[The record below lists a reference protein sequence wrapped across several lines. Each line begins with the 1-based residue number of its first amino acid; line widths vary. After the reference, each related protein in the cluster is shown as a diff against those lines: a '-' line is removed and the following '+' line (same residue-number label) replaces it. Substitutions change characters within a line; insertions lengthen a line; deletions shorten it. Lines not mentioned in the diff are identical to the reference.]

1 MTETIKVS
9 QLPNAGVLSGTE
21 LLVVVQGGVTKNAT
35 TQSVANLAP
44 GGGGSS
50 DITVGTTVVASGVST
65 RVLYDNAGVVGEYAI
80 SGTGSVAMTNS
91 PTFVTPALGT
101 PSAAVLT
108 NATGLPLSTGVTGNL
123 PVANLNSGTSA
134 SSSTF
139 WRGDGTWATP
149 AGGSGDIVVG
159 TTAITSGTTTRVLY
173 DNAGVV
179 GEYAISGTGSVA
191 MTVSPSFTT
200 PALGTP
206 SAVVLTNATGLPIS
220 TGVSGLGTGVAT
232 FLATPSSANLASA
245 VTDETGSGAL
255 VFASSPTLVT
265 PALGTPSAVVLTNAT
280 GLPLST
286 GVTGNLP
293 VTNLNSGS
301 GATSSTFWRGDGVW
315 GTPAGGGDV
324 SGPGS
329 SVDGSIVLFDST
341 SGTLLKQATT
351 TGILKGASGVLS
363 AASAGTDYVAPGG
376 ALGTPSSGTLTN
388 CTGLPLSTGITG
400 NLPVANLNSGT
411 SASSSTFWRG
421 DGTWATPAGGSDNIT
436 IGTTTITSGTNTRV
450 LYNNA
455 GVAGEYTISG
465 SGNVAMTTSPSF
477 TTPALGTPS
486 AAVLTNATGLPVST
500 GVAGLGTGIATALAV
515 NVGTAGSV
523 VVNGGALGTPSSGTL
538 TNATGLPI
546 STGVSGL
553 GTGVATFLATP
564 SSANLAAAVTDE
576 TGSGA
581 LVFATSPTL
590 VTPALGTPS
599 AAVLTNATGLP
610 ISTGVSGLAAGV
622 ATFLATP
629 SSANL
634 AAAVTD
640 ETGSGA
646 LVFATS
652 PTLVTPALGTPS
664 SGTLTNATGLPVATG
679 ISGLGTGVATALAIN
694 VGSTGAFAATST
706 AQAWT
711 AQQYVT
717 LATLTDG
724 ANISWNV
731 ATGQKAKVTLGG
743 NRTMDAVS
751 NSAEGATYTLWV
763 IQDATGS
770 RTITWTTSGA
780 GSFDFGT
787 DGAPTLTT
795 TANKADLLAFEAIS
809 LGGTL
814 KLRFAGIKKG
824 FT

>member
-91 PTFVTPALGT
+91 PTFTTPALGT

-206 SAVVLTNATGLPIS
+206 SAAVLTNATGLPIS

-255 VFASSPTLVT
+255 VFAS
-265 PALGTPSAVVLTNAT
+265 
-280 GLPLST
+280 
-286 GVTGNLP
+286 
-293 VTNLNSGS
+293 
-301 GATSSTFWRGDGVW
+301 
-315 GTPAGGGDV
+315 
-324 SGPGS
+324 
-329 SVDGSIVLFDST
+329 
-341 SGTLLKQATT
+341 
-351 TGILKGASGVLS
+351 
-363 AASAGTDYVAPGG
+363 
-376 ALGTPSSGTLTN
+376 
-388 CTGLPLSTGITG
+388 
-400 NLPVANLNSGT
+400 
-411 SASSSTFWRG
+411 
-421 DGTWATPAGGSDNIT
+421 
-436 IGTTTITSGTNTRV
+436 
-450 LYNNA
+450 
-455 GVAGEYTISG
+455 
-465 SGNVAMTTSPSF
+465 
-477 TTPALGTPS
+477 
-486 AAVLTNATGLPVST
+486 
-500 GVAGLGTGIATALAV
+500 
-515 NVGTAGSV
+515 
-523 VVNGGALGTPSSGTL
+523 
-538 TNATGLPI
+538 
-546 STGVSGL
+546 
-553 GTGVATFLATP
+553 
-564 SSANLAAAVTDE
+564 
-576 TGSGA
+576 
-581 LVFATSPTL
+581 
-590 VTPALGTPS
+590 
-599 AAVLTNATGLP
+599 
-610 ISTGVSGLAAGV
+610 
-622 ATFLATP
+622 
-629 SSANL
+629 
-634 AAAVTD
+634 
-640 ETGSGA
+640 
-646 LVFATS
+646 S

-795 TANKADLLAFEAIS
+795 TANNADLLAFEAIS

-824 FT
+824 FA

>member
-21 LLVVVQGGVTKNAT
+21 ITVIVQGGVTKNAT
-35 TQSVANLAP
+35 LQSIANLAP
-44 GGGGSS
+44 AGIGYLLAVNNLS
-50 DITVGTTVVASGVST
+50 DVDSASVSRQNLGLEIGVD
-65 RVLYDNAGVVGEYAI
+65 VQPYNAGLLVWAATVP
-80 SGTGSVAMTNS
+80 GTGVATALGVAVGSAGSIVVNGG
-91 PTFVTPALGT
+91 ALGT
-101 PSAAVLT
+101 PSSGTLT

-123 PVANLNSGTSA
+123 PVTNLNSGTSA

-159 TTAITSGTTTRVLY
+159 TTAVTSGTTTRVLY

-206 SAVVLTNATGLPIS
+206 SAA
-220 TGVSGLGTGVAT
+220 
-232 FLATPSSANLASA
+232 
-245 VTDETGSGAL
+245 
-255 VFASSPTLVT
+255 
-265 PALGTPSAVVLTNAT
+265 VLTNAT

-293 VTNLNSGS
+293 VTNLGSGT

-324 SGPGS
+324 SGPGV
-329 SVDGSIVLFDST
+329 SVDGSIALFSGT
-341 SGTLLKQATT
+341 SGTLLAQATT
-351 TGILKGASGVLS
+351 SGILKGASGVLS

-376 ALGTPSSGTLTN
+376 ALGTPSSGTLTS
-388 CTGLPLSTGITG
+388 CTGLPLSTGVTG
-400 NLPVANLNSGT
+400 NLPVTNLNSGT

-465 SGNVAMTTSPSF
+465 SGNVAMTTSPTF

-486 AAVLTNATGLPVST
+486 AAV
-500 GVAGLGTGIATALAV
+500 
-515 NVGTAGSV
+515 
-523 VVNGGALGTPSSGTL
+523 L

-564 SSANLAAAVTDE
+564 SSANLA
-576 TGSGA
+576 S
-581 LVFATSPTL
+581 
-590 VTPALGTPS
+590 
-599 AAVLTNATGLP
+599 
-610 ISTGVSGLAAGV
+610 
-622 ATFLATP
+622 
-629 SSANL
+629 
-634 AAAVTD
+634 AVTD

-664 SGTLTNATGLPVATG
+664 SGTLTNCTGLPVSTG

-694 VGSTGAFAATST
+694 VGSAGAFAATST

-711 AQQYVT
+711 AQQYTT
-717 LATLTDG
+717 LATLTDA

-731 ATGQKAKVTLGG
+731 ATGQKAKVTLAG

-751 NSAEGATYTLWV
+751 NAAEGATYTLWV

-770 RTITWTTSGA
+770 RTITWTSSGA

-795 TANKADLLAFEAIS
+795 TANAADLLAFEAIS